1 MNLDRMDAMI
11 KSADDAYGAI
21 RSLNDATITATVPA
35 PVAYALLG
43 SLSQLQDA
51 VAQFAGQIAT
61 GLDRSLLDFDV
72 YDDARDP
79 AESVAMA
86 AAALE
91 EAKTYAAVVAER
103 VSTAQSAIAWQGFQ
117 LDKEGDR

>member
-1 MNLDRMDAMI
+1 MNPERTDQMI
-11 KSADDAYGAI
+11 KSADVAYEAI
-21 RSLNDATITATVPA
+21 RFLNHATIAATVPA

-43 SLSQLQDA
+43 SLSQMQDA
-51 VAQFAGQIAT
+51 VAKLAGQIAT

-86 AAALE
+86 ADALE
-91 EAKTYAAVVAER
+91 RTSGHARAAAER
-103 VSTAQSAIAWQGFQ
+103 VSAAQAAIALQGFY
-117 LDKEGDR
+117 LDKEDE